1 MTIHYVGTVLMSQ
14 ESESEIKKW
23 EEMYYKTR
31 VQDGKM
37 GQMWLVME
45 DCYKAKQS
53 NGMKNISQ
61 IGPVPILLFIYMK
74 IQQPCK
80 HRSSESINK
89 KISNMT

>member
-1 MTIHYVGTVLMSQ
+1 
-14 ESESEIKKW
+14 
-23 EEMYYKTR
+23 
-31 VQDGKM
+31 
-37 GQMWLVME
+37 ME

-80 HRSSESINK
+80 HRSSESVNK